1 MDFAGLWND
10 LSYTDGLIFSL
21 YIGVMYW
28 SKQWIDD
35 YWWRK
40 KD

>member
-1 MDFAGLWND
+1 MDLTGLWND
-10 LSYTDGLIFSL
+10 LSYYDGLIFTVYL
-21 YIGVMYW
+21 GIVYW
-28 SKQWIDD
+28 CKNWIDD

>member
-1 MDFAGLWND
+1 MDFVSMWND
-10 LSYTDGLIFSL
+10 LTYLDGLIVSF

-28 SKQWIDD
+28 CKSWIDD

>member
-1 MDFAGLWND
+1 MDLTGLWND
-10 LSYTDGLIFSL
+10 LSYWDGLIFSL

-28 SKQWIDD
+28 CKQWIDD